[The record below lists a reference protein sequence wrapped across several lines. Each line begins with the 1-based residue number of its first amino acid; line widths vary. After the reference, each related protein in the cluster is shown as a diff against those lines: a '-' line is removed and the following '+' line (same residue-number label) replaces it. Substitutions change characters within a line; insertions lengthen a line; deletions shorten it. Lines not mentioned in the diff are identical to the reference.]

1 MAKAALYIY
10 MMAAL
15 ALTSC
20 AFAGR
25 VLNEHP
31 APPPAEAPPPVDPL
45 PGPTEPPVDPV
56 VVPVPAPATA
66 AVMPLPSASGAAGAA
81 GVAPAAG
88 AGATANVGAG
98 VAAGAGDS
106 PLTFFMHDILGASS
120 SQPSALMVTGVVASA
135 GGLASGN
142 SVVPHDSLVQ
152 SNGNAAN
159 GGYKNTIPS
168 VNAGGGLPSATTPR
182 NLLFGMTAVVDEEL
196 AGGHDLGAA
205 AVGRAQGFYVAS
217 SQDGS
222 SKTVVLTAMFGG
234 EVHGDTLSFFGVH
247 RMAASESRIAVI
259 GGTGKYENAKG
270 FAAIRTLHPGDQ
282 HATDDG
288 VEGLL
293 QFDIHLS

>member
-1 MAKAALYIY
+1 MAKAALC
-10 MMAAL
+10 MMLAL

-31 APPPAEAPPPVDPL
+31 AAPPVEADPL
-45 PGPTEPPVDPV
+45 PGPTEPPVDTV
-56 VVPVPAPATA
+56 VVPVPAA
-66 AVMPLPSASGAAGAA
+66 ASPLPSDAAGAA

-88 AGATANVGAG
+88 AGATANLGAG

-106 PLTFFMHDILGASS
+106 PLTFFMHDILGSS

-135 GGLASGN
+135 DDLASSN
-142 SVVPHDSLVQ
+142 NVVPYDSLVQ
-152 SNGNAAN
+152 SNGNAVN

-168 VNAGGGLPSATTPR
+168 
-182 NLLFGMTAVVDEEL
+182 
-196 AGGHDLGAA
+196 
-205 AVGRAQGFYVAS
+205 VGRAQGFYVAS

-222 SKTVVLTAMFGG
+222 SKTVVLTALFGG
-234 EVHGDTLSFFGVH
+234 EAHGDTLSFFGVH
-247 RMAASESRIAVI
+247 RTGAQESRIAVI
-259 GGTGKYENAKG
+259 GGTGKYETAKG

-282 HATDDG
+282 HATDG
-288 VEGLL
+288 VDSLL